1 MLGLIKYIL
10 KTQLK
15 LKPSKL
21 PQQSSG
27 FTLIELLVGV
37 ILTFLVITPLLGF
50 MVNIMDTDRKE
61 QAKANSQ
68 QEIQSALDYI
78 AQDLKQAIYI
88 YDANALSRDSDPTA
102 PVLPDGTIAS
112 GIRDQIPPVAPA
124 RDCDAPEK
132 CAPVLVFW
140 KRRFVPEIFPN
151 AASTND
157 ASTNDD
163 RFVYSLVAYYLIK
176 DDTASPPWSKTARI
190 ARFEIKDQVPNP
202 DDVNN
207 PYLRVDPGFKAFA
220 LSGAGTLE
228 QKMNRW
234 QKGTDPFDTQAIVLI
249 DYVDQNTQGTPPLT
263 NLNCQVAL
271 GNTSRD
277 NTQLLVSPEAQ
288 LGGINSFYACVDS
301 SKNLARIY
309 LRGNALARIKKND
322 NYATNPSAY
331 FPSANVLVQTRG
343 FLNAD

>member
-1 MLGLIKYIL
+1 MLALIRYIL

-88 YDANALSRDSDPTA
+88 YDANALSTDSNPTA

-124 RDCDAPEK
+124 PGCDAPEK

-140 KRRFVPEIFPN
+140 KRTLVPDIFPN

-157 ASTNDD
+157 D
-163 RFVYSLVAYYLIK
+163 RFVYALVAYYLIK

-202 DDVNN
+202 DDRNN
-207 PYLRVDPGFKAFA
+207 PHQDPDQGFKAFA
-220 LSGAGTLE
+220 LSGSGTLE

-234 QKGTDPFDTQAIVLI
+234 QKGTDAFTTQAIVLI
-249 DYVDQNTQGTPPLT
+249 DYVDQNTQGTPAPID
-263 NLNCQVAL
+263 CQVAL
-271 GNTSRD
+271 GNTGGTRD

-309 LRGNALARIKKND
+309 LRGNALARINKND
-322 NYATNPSAY
+322 NYATSPSAY